1 MAFPNLP
8 ALALPPMPTLPDY
21 QTYPMMR
28 RITSLVPHRPTT
40 SWSTTIMRDGWD
52 RLTGNSS
59 PPPYEELYPDGETD
73 EDYTT
78 KKSSMIQAAADIVA
92 DRHFERSDPSP
103 SNFVVQDI
111 GDVRIG
117 RKSIPRE
124 QQEQLRMAH
133 ARKMKRIRS
142 DRNLFF
148 IWVSDATR
156 PPWFV
161 GMLIIVQI
169 PLLILI
175 VVGMLKNL
183 IPDILHGISQVYHL
197 AVTRGHAGTARP

>member
-1 MAFPNLP
+1 
-8 ALALPPMPTLPDY
+8 
-21 QTYPMMR
+21 
-28 RITSLVPHRPTT
+28 
-40 SWSTTIMRDGWD
+40 MRDGWD

-59 PPPYEELYPDGETD
+59 PPPYEELYPDGEPDGETD

-156 PPWFV
+156 LPPWFV
-161 GMLIIVQI
+161 RMLMHVQI

-175 VVGMLKNL
+175 VIGMLKNL
-183 IPDILHGISQVYHL
+183 IPDILHGVSQLYHFTG
-197 AVTRGHAGTARP
+197 TRGHADTAGV